1 MEINPERK
9 EDYRIINAKHEIMEE
24 LFSRLFDGSL
34 SENEFSNLIVGV
46 LEFRANPYKALT
58 ALLLCSK
65 DQSGEIAQAIEG
77 GAEFEAF
84 VARLQK
90 MNYKLLDKIARLG
103 EEEDGYKNV
112 ITGIKNRPFYLVRPK
127 TPAVH
132 VGFRSFDKTVLE
144 MTVNLATFA
153 HFVEACLTVMN
164 ESLSYLR
171 QSNVEISERE
181 RKVIFEK
188 LESIANIAVSVRDKG
203 LP

>member
-9 EDYRIINAKHEIMEE
+9 EDYRIINAKHEIVEE

-65 DQSGEIAQAIEG
+65 DQSAEIAQAIEG

-112 ITGIKNRPFYLVRPK
+112 ITGIKNRTFYLTRPK

-153 HFVEACLTVMN
+153 YFVEACLTVMN

-171 QSNVEISERE
+171 QSKVEISERE